1 MPRCVRGLVREFAT
15 VVSVGE
21 ESSRCSRLREG
32 GENAGKRPNLGD
44 AACGGTIRGLVVW
57 SGTLTSFLRYSQ
69 PVVSGKGVGMNR
81 VRAVIVLIL
90 LIMLAVTLGG
100 AFWTRGVM
108 TYLPFLQARKGNWTG
123 AYVPHGIV
131 DQRPWQTA
139 ATLGALAQSAEEK
152 ELAREA
158 ERLADHEVDQAFSQ
172 SLRQASLAKP
182 NLSGKALALQQRV
195 NELQEII
202 KNDQARIASLTAG
215 AGPKTVGAVSNG
227 SDLEIAKAQLGLDQ
241 TELADSLEDF
251 ARESGDRRVVLQQEL
266 AARQAAMKQYRDRAS
281 TDNGQTAVATA
292 EQYTTLA
299 QQLSTWRSLRNR
311 KQLIAQAGQL
321 ASADVAAL
329 TEDQARLKTEAA
341 GLGAK
346 SVGESSSERIER
358 LRQIGAQQNIQS
370 ILDDRL
376 GAQQQLVALYRRWGE
391 QVEIQRRIVVHL
403 ILQSLAWIAAISIM
417 VILAGGALQ
426 LGLEKMVRD
435 PRQKQTLKTVLNLGM
450 QLVGL
455 LLILLTI
462 FGVPRQTPTILGLA
476 TAGLTV
482 VFQDFI
488 LAFCGWFVLM
498 GPNGVRVRDWVEI
511 DGVGGE
517 VVQLGL
523 FRTWL
528 LETGNWTASGHP
540 TGRRVSFLNGYA
552 IRGKYFNFS
561 TVGQWMW
568 DEIKVSV
575 PPGTDI
581 HALLNGIYEATVKTT
596 EADAKM
602 AEMEWKRVTHEE
614 GSPQF
619 SAMPSV
625 NLRPGGA
632 GVDIVIRYI
641 TRAGVRL
648 ETRNHL
654 FAMIVEL
661 MQGVS
666 KGDRSLAPPS
676 RYGNL
681 KG

>member
-1 MPRCVRGLVREFAT
+1 M
-15 VVSVGE
+15 
-21 ESSRCSRLREG
+21 SRAR
-32 GENAGKRPNLGD
+32 
-44 AACGGTIRGLVVW
+44 
-57 SGTLTSFLRYSQ
+57 
-69 PVVSGKGVGMNR
+69 M
-81 VRAVIVLIL
+81 VIVLIML
-90 LIMLAVTLGG
+90 MVLAVTLAG
-100 AFWTRGVM
+100 AFLTRGVM
-108 TYLPFLQARKGNWTG
+108 AYLPFLQARKGSWTG
-123 AYVPHGIV
+123 AYVPPGVV

-139 ATLGALAQSAEEK
+139 ATLAALAQSAEER

-172 SLRQASLAKP
+172 SLRQASIEKP

-195 NELQEII
+195 TELQETI
-202 KNDQARIASLTAG
+202 KNDQARIVSLSAGTRPAS
-215 AGPKTVGAVSNG
+215 AVSNG

-241 TELADSLEDF
+241 NELTDSIEDL
-251 ARESGDRRVVLQQEL
+251 ARESGDQRVKLQQEL
-266 AARQAAMKQYRDRAS
+266 AARQAAMQQYRDIAS
-281 TDNGQTAVATA
+281 KDDGQTAVASA

-311 KQLIAQAGQL
+311 KQLIAQAEQL
-321 ASADVAAL
+321 ARADVAAL
-329 TEDQARLKTEAA
+329 TADQARLETEPA
-341 GLGAK
+341 GLGDK
-346 SVGESSSERIER
+346 TVGESSSKRIDR
-358 LRQIGAQQNIQS
+358 LRQISAQKNIQG
-370 ILDDRL
+370 ILNDRL
-376 GAQQQLVALYRRWGE
+376 GAQQQLAALYGRWGE

-403 ILQSLAWIAAISIM
+403 ILRSLAWIAAICM
-417 VILAGGALQ
+417 LVILAGWALQ
-426 LGLEKMVRD
+426 QALEKMVRD
-435 PRQKQTLKTVLNLGM
+435 PRQKQTLKTVLNLGT

-462 FGVPRQTPTILGLA
+462 FGVPRQMPTILGLA

-498 GPNGVRVRDWVEI
+498 GPNGIRVRDWVEI

-528 LETGNWTASGHP
+528 LETGNWTANGHP

-575 PPGTDI
+575 PPGTSI
-581 HALLNGIYEATVKTT
+581 HPLIKGIYEATVKTT

-602 AEMEWKRVTHEE
+602 AEAEWKRVTHEE

-625 NLRPGGA
+625 NLRPAGP

-641 TRAGVRL
+641 TRAGVRV

-661 MQGVS
+661 MQSAS
-666 KGDRSLAPPS
+666 KEDKNLAPLSPHG
-676 RYGNL
+676 RL

>member
-1 MPRCVRGLVREFAT
+1 M
-15 VVSVGE
+15 
-21 ESSRCSRLREG
+21 SRAR
-32 GENAGKRPNLGD
+32 
-44 AACGGTIRGLVVW
+44 
-57 SGTLTSFLRYSQ
+57 
-69 PVVSGKGVGMNR
+69 M
-81 VRAVIVLIL
+81 VIVLIML
-90 LIMLAVTLGG
+90 MVLAVTLAG
-100 AFWTRGVM
+100 AFLTRGVM
-108 TYLPFLQARKGNWTG
+108 AYLPFLQARKGSWTG
-123 AYVPHGIV
+123 AYVPPGVV

-139 ATLGALAQSAEEK
+139 ATLAALAQSAEER

-172 SLRQASLAKP
+172 SLRQASIEKP

-195 NELQEII
+195 TELQETI
-202 KNDQARIASLTAG
+202 KNDQDRIVSLNAGTRPAS
-215 AGPKTVGAVSNG
+215 AVSNG

-241 TELADSLEDF
+241 NELTDSIEDL
-251 ARESGDRRVVLQQEL
+251 ARESGDQRVKLQQEL
-266 AARQAAMKQYRDRAS
+266 AARQAAMQQYRDSAS
-281 TDNGQTAVATA
+281 KDDGQTAVASA

-311 KQLIAQAGQL
+311 KQLIAQAEQL
-321 ASADVAAL
+321 ARADVAAL
-329 TEDQARLKTEAA
+329 TADQARLKTEPA
-341 GLGAK
+341 GLGDK
-346 SVGESSSERIER
+346 TVGESSSKRIDR
-358 LRQIGAQQNIQS
+358 LRQISAQKNIQS
-370 ILDDRL
+370 ILNDRL
-376 GAQQQLVALYRRWGE
+376 GAQQQLAALYGRWGE

-403 ILQSLAWIAAISIM
+403 ILRSLAWIAAICM
-417 VILAGGALQ
+417 LVILAGWALQ
-426 LGLEKMVRD
+426 QALEKMVRD
-435 PRQKQTLKTVLNLGM
+435 PRQKQTLKTVLNLGT

-462 FGVPRQTPTILGLA
+462 FGVPRQMPTILGLA

-498 GPNGVRVRDWVEI
+498 GPNGIRVRDWVEI

-528 LETGNWTASGHP
+528 LETGNWTANGHP

-575 PPGTDI
+575 PPGTGI
-581 HALLNGIYEATVKTT
+581 HPLIKGIYEATVKTT

-602 AEMEWKRVTHEE
+602 AEAEWKRVTHEE

-625 NLRPGGA
+625 NLRPAGP

-641 TRAGVRL
+641 TRAGVRV

-661 MQGVS
+661 MQSAS
-666 KGDRSLAPPS
+666 KEDKNLAPLSPM
-676 RYGNL
+676 GD
-681 KG
+681 

>member
-1 MPRCVRGLVREFAT
+1 ML
-15 VVSVGE
+15 
-21 ESSRCSRLREG
+21 
-32 GENAGKRPNLGD
+32 
-44 AACGGTIRGLVVW
+44 
-57 SGTLTSFLRYSQ
+57 
-69 PVVSGKGVGMNR
+69 
-81 VRAVIVLIL
+81 IV
-90 LIMLAVTLGG
+90 LAVTLAG
-100 AFWTRGVM
+100 AFMTRGVM
-108 TYLPFLQARKGNWTG
+108 EYLPFLQARKGSWTG
-123 AYVPHGIV
+123 AYVPLGVV

-139 ATLGALAQSAEEK
+139 ATLGALAQSAEERK
-152 ELAREA
+152 LARDA

-195 NELQEII
+195 SELQQTI
-202 KNDQARIASLTAG
+202 KNDEARIALLSASAG
-215 AGPKTVGAVSNG
+215 TRSARAASNT
-227 SDLEIAKAQLGLDQ
+227 SDLEIAKAQLSLDQ
-241 TELADSLEDF
+241 AELADSVEDL
-251 ARESGDRRVVLQQEL
+251 ARESGDQRVKVQQEL
-266 AARQAAMKQYRDRAS
+266 AARQASMKQYWDKAS
-281 TDNGQTAVATA
+281 KDDGQTAVASA

-299 QQLSTWRSLRNR
+299 QQVSTWHSLRNR
-311 KQLIAQAGQL
+311 KQLIAQAQQL
-321 ASADVAAL
+321 ARADVAAL
-329 TEDQARLKTEAA
+329 AEDDGRLKAEAA
-341 GLGAK
+341 ALAAK
-346 SVGESSSERIER
+346 PVGESSSERIDR
-358 LRQIGAQQNIQS
+358 LQRISAQQNILS
-370 ILDDRL
+370 ILSDRL
-376 GAQQQLVALYRRWGE
+376 GAQQQLVALYGRWGE
-391 QVEIQRRIVVHL
+391 QVELQQKIVIHL
-403 ILQSLAWIAAISIM
+403 ILQSLALIAAICIL
-417 VILAGGALQ
+417 VILAGWGLQ
-426 LGLEKMVRD
+426 LALERIVHD
-435 PRQKQTLKTVLNLGM
+435 SRQKQTLKTVLSLGT

-455 LLILLTI
+455 LLILLII
-462 FGVPRQTPTILGLA
+462 FGVPRQMPTILGLV

-528 LETGNWTASGHP
+528 LETGNWTAHGHP

-575 PPGTDI
+575 PPGTNI
-581 HALLNGIYEATVKTT
+581 HPLLKGIYEATIKTT

-602 AEMEWKRVTHEE
+602 AEAEWKRVTHEE

-625 NLRPGGA
+625 NLRPAGA

-641 TRAGVRL
+641 TRAGVRV
-648 ETRNHL
+648 EARNHL
-654 FAMIVEL
+654 FAMIVDL
-661 MQGVS
+661 MQGGS
-666 KGDRSLAPPS
+666 RDDRSLASLSPQVEA
-676 RYGNL
+676 